1 MATGTD
7 LKIWSRG
14 FVADDVLGFAERL
27 HIERLLQWL
36 RLSLLV
42 TPLLVLVASGPR
54 AIGVVV
60 WIVLAVAASL
70 SAVELLLRY
79 RPEVLLRTQLA
90 RRVVDCGLIYVV
102 LVNYHAFLHNAY
114 YDAAYVLCVAAAS
127 ATHGRRG
134 GWAVAVLA
142 GLAVLAGRLQLIAS
156 GAIGS
161 DARHL
166 IDPIFYTAFFLAT
179 AAGVDFLMH
188 TSAEV
193 SVRRE
198 GAWLAELS
206 ARNQDL
212 ERIALERGQAL
223 QSRDALLIGLTHD
236 LRHPLTVIRIR
247 ARLLRRTLAER
258 YLESI
263 EHIERAAL
271 RMTHGIDEL
280 LDTTTTQNGQDL
292 PLVLVSTDLVQ
303 LVRAAIDDY
312 QSALRHRLVL
322 DAREPSIAG
331 QFDASRLERA
341 LDNLVANAIRYSPA
355 GGDIR
360 LEVSAG
366 ADWAK
371 VVIRDQ
377 GIGIPARDLPYVF
390 EPFRRG
396 ANVVGRIEGTGIGLA
411 NARQIVEQHG
421 GALSVES
428 APGEGSTFIVRLPL
442 APATN

>member
-1 MATGTD
+1 M
-7 LKIWSRG
+7 
-14 FVADDVLGFAERL
+14 
-27 HIERLLQWL
+27 
-36 RLSLLV
+36 
-42 TPLLVLVASGPR
+42 
-54 AIGVVV
+54 
-60 WIVLAVAASL
+60 
-70 SAVELLLRY
+70 
-79 RPEVLLRTQLA
+79 
-90 RRVVDCGLIYVV
+90 
-102 LVNYHAFLHNAY
+102 LVNYNAFLHDAY
-114 YDAAYVLCVAAAS
+114 YDTAYVLCVAAAS

-134 GWAVAVLA
+134 GSAIAVLA
-142 GLAVLAGRLQLIAS
+142 GLAVLAGRMQLIAS
-156 GAIGS
+156 AAIGY

-166 IDPIFYTAFFLAT
+166 IDPVLYTVFFLAT

-193 SVRRE
+193 SARRD

-223 QSRDALLIGLTHD
+223 QRRDALLVGLTHD

-247 ARLLRRTLAER
+247 ARLLRRTVAER

-271 RMTHGIDEL
+271 RLTHGIDEL
-280 LDTTTTQNGQDL
+280 LDSTTTQNGQDL

-303 LVRAAIDDY
+303 LVRTAIGDY
-312 QSALRHRLVL
+312 QNALRHRLVL
-322 DAREPSIAG
+322 EAHSPSIAG

-341 LDNLVANAIRYSPA
+341 LENLVANAIRYSPA

-360 LEVSAG
+360 LEVSSG
-366 ADWAK
+366 VDWAK

-396 ANVVGRIEGTGIGLA
+396 ANVIGKIEGTGIGLA
-411 NARQIVEQHG
+411 NARHIVEQHG
-421 GALSVES
+421 GAISVES
-428 APGEGSTFIVRLPL
+428 SPGEGSTFIVRLPL
-442 APATN
+442 VPATT